1 MKINM
6 DNSMNDNRQFVL
18 AVKKVYF
25 QAKPAITRPYLKRD
39 FFRWQHNEKDLYG
52 ILAYSDVLIS

>member
-6 DNSMNDNRQFVL
+6 DNSIYDNRQFVL

-39 FFRWQHNEKDLYG
+39 FFFTDNIMTKTFKVFWR
-52 ILAYSDVLIS
+52 ILTF